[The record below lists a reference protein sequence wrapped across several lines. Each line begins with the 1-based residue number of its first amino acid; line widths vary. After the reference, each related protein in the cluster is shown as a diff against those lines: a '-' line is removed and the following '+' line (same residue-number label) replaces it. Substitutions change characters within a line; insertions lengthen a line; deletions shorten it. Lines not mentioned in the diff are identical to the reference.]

1 MPMYLWQSTYTADGI
16 RGVVQEG
23 GTARRQAVE
32 EVLESV
38 GGRLVEMYYAFG
50 VTDTYCI
57 VDLPDNA
64 SAAAAA
70 LAISALGA
78 IRVNTIVL
86 LTPEEIDE
94 AVQKSID
101 YRPPGG

>member
-23 GTARRQAVE
+23 GTARRQVVE

-38 GGRLVEMYYAFG
+38 GGRLVDMYYAFG

-70 LAISALGA
+70 LAITARGA

>member
-1 MPMYLWQSTYTADGI
+1 MPMFLWQSTYTADGI

-32 EVLESV
+32 QVLESV
-38 GGRLVEMYYAFG
+38 GGRLVSMYYAFG
-50 VTDTYCI
+50 DNDTYCI

-78 IRVNTIVL
+78 IRVNTTVL